1 MKKDYMKPAL
11 QVVKLQQQ
19 SSMLLPASTPKVKS
33 VQNDVDI
40 TFTDEGYD
48 GEARA
53 KRRNLWDE

>member
-1 MKKDYMKPAL
+1 MKPAL
-11 QVVKLQQQ
+11 QMVKLQQQ
-19 SSMLLPASTPKVKS
+19 SGMLLSGSPGLTKVKS

>member
-1 MKKDYMKPAL
+1 MKPAL
-11 QVVKLQQQ
+11 QMVKLQQQ
-19 SSMLLPASTPKVKS
+19 SGMLLPASTPKVTS

-40 TFTDEGYD
+40 TFTDEGCD

>member
-1 MKKDYMKPAL
+1 MKPAL
-11 QVVKLQQQ
+11 QMVKLQQQ
-19 SSMLLPASTPKVKS
+19 SSMLLPASTSKVTS